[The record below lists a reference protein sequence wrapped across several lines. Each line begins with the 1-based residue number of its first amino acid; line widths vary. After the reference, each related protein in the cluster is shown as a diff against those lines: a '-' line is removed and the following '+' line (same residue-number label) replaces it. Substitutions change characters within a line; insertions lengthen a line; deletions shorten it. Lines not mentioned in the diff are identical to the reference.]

1 MPGRD
6 PQAYP
11 KLLTLQAI
19 STNLIS
25 RIQNT
30 PQSATEALGLQGTRR
45 NSRRLGFRKLRPP
58 STLARSYHTRIG
70 AGAVQLWA
78 LPLSQTGEHKR
89 LRRKLEPMEE
99 GLELRGQTAWRC
111 SVREYGF
118 TVRATFGLHLL
129 TLHQPSAPRYH
140 KATQHLLSNRRL
152 VGLLHMHISCPHVE
166 GSAAKCIFIH
176 GPWRPSAP
184 SHAPITTS
192 R

>member
-70 AGAVQLWA
+70 AGAVQAMGTPTVSDWGTQEA
-78 LPLSQTGEHKR
+78 SEEARTYG
-89 LRRKLEPMEE
+89 RRS
-99 GLELRGQTAWRC
+99 R
-111 SVREYGF
+111 
-118 TVRATFGLHLL
+118 
-129 TLHQPSAPRYH
+129 
-140 KATQHLLSNRRL
+140 
-152 VGLLHMHISCPHVE
+152 
-166 GSAAKCIFIH
+166 
-176 GPWRPSAP
+176 
-184 SHAPITTS
+184 TS
-192 R
+192 RTNSLAMLGA